1 MCLYLVGAEHAV
13 QNLLEILV
21 NLLHQRGRKH
31 FLLCKGGKILTNQVG
46 NGGYAALSEQ
56 LFQFGNIQRILRCV
70 VGTELVSFQ
79 NQFAAAGNVLAVAL
93 LHGFALGGC
102 GVPGNAVGHIAGYF
116 APQAAAAKLDQAAA
130 ALGYN
135 IRRQAAVQPG
145 QAEVHILP
153 QKVEYM
159 GGGIENLMND
169 YLAKTYPDDNI
180 AIDIK
185 LFGPAEYTQK
195 VQLAMQSGD
204 KIDAFFERALV
215 NDVASD
221 MLAPMNDLLEKYGQ
235 EVTAKLKEDF
245 DENPYTATTINGTIY
260 AVPAN
265 KGMALNGNLIWDDDI
280 AQAAG
285 VDMSTVNSIEDLE
298 AVFEQVHAYDP
309 NIVCYAPNNQ
319 GDTSLIRPIL
329 RSEEKIDCLNDTDY
343 YAGVTMNGDS
353 TVTNLYA
360 SDAFMEKCKLM
371 REWNQKGYL
380 QADAATTTSTA
391 PELFSAG
398 RCFSTIDAYGGDSAG
413 AVLSRSSG
421 HNLKSKILYN
431 FYFDSASVYVDFGIA
446 STSKV
451 PEAAMKMIN
460 RLWTDEY
467 LINTFLYGE
476 EGVDYVKPDADHW
489 AYPDGK
495 DATTVGY
502 TAALC
507 TGVIGS
513 ESLQYQPVGTDI
525 ADIQL
530 KLKHNKESERS
541 PFFGFMFDASGVT
554 TEMSAIANVY
564 NQYVPGLICG
574 TVDPET
580 TMPEFLNAL
589 DAAGI
594 NTVIQAKQEQLDA
607 WIAAQK

>member
-1 MCLYLVGAEHAV
+1 MKKLISLVTAGMLAMS
-13 QNLLEILV
+13 L
-21 NLLHQRGRKH
+21 
-31 FLLCKGGKILTNQVG
+31 
-46 NGGYAALSEQ
+46 AACGSS
-56 LFQFGNIQRILRCV
+56 GS
-70 VGTELVSFQ
+70 GS
-79 NQFAAAGNVLAVAL
+79 AAAGGSSASSEPTTVTVYCMSFN
-93 LHGFALGGC
+93 
-102 GVPGNAVGHIAGYF
+102 
-116 APQAAAAKLDQAAA
+116 
-130 ALGYN
+130 N
-135 IRRQAAVQPG
+135 IPEDS
-145 QAEVHILP
+145 EVTR
-153 QKVEYM
+153 
-159 GGGIENLMND
+159 IENLMND

-204 KIDAFFERALV
+204 KIDAFFERALA

-343 YAGVTMNGDS
+343 YAGVSMNGDS

-413 AVLSRSSG
+413 AVLSLSSG

-502 TAALC
+502 TAALY

>member
-1 MCLYLVGAEHAV
+1 MKKLISLVTAGMLAMS
-13 QNLLEILV
+13 L
-21 NLLHQRGRKH
+21 
-31 FLLCKGGKILTNQVG
+31 
-46 NGGYAALSEQ
+46 AACGSS
-56 LFQFGNIQRILRCV
+56 GS
-70 VGTELVSFQ
+70 GS
-79 NQFAAAGNVLAVAL
+79 AAAGGSSASSEPTTVTVYCMSFN
-93 LHGFALGGC
+93 
-102 GVPGNAVGHIAGYF
+102 
-116 APQAAAAKLDQAAA
+116 
-130 ALGYN
+130 N
-135 IRRQAAVQPG
+135 IPEDS
-145 QAEVHILP
+145 EVTR
-153 QKVEYM
+153 
-159 GGGIENLMND
+159 IENLMND

-204 KIDAFFERALV
+204 KIDAFFERALA

-343 YAGVTMNGDS
+343 YAGVSMNGDS

-413 AVLSRSSG
+413 AVLSLSSG

-495 DATTVGY
+495 DATTVDY

>member
-1 MCLYLVGAEHAV
+1 
-13 QNLLEILV
+13 
-21 NLLHQRGRKH
+21 
-31 FLLCKGGKILTNQVG
+31 
-46 NGGYAALSEQ
+46 
-56 LFQFGNIQRILRCV
+56 
-70 VGTELVSFQ
+70 
-79 NQFAAAGNVLAVAL
+79 
-93 LHGFALGGC
+93 
-102 GVPGNAVGHIAGYF
+102 
-116 APQAAAAKLDQAAA
+116 
-130 ALGYN
+130 
-135 IRRQAAVQPG
+135 
-145 QAEVHILP
+145 
-153 QKVEYM
+153 
-159 GGGIENLMND
+159 
-169 YLAKTYPDDNI
+169 
-180 AIDIK
+180 
-185 LFGPAEYTQK
+185 
-195 VQLAMQSGD
+195 
-204 KIDAFFERALV
+204 
-215 NDVASD
+215 
-221 MLAPMNDLLEKYGQ
+221 
-235 EVTAKLKEDF
+235 
-245 DENPYTATTINGTIY
+245 
-260 AVPAN
+260 
-265 KGMALNGNLIWDDDI
+265 MALNGNLIWDDDI

-298 AVFEQVHAYDP
+298 AVFEQVHAYAP

-343 YAGVTMNGDS
+343 YAGVSMNGDS

-413 AVLSRSSG
+413 AVLSLSSG

>member
-1 MCLYLVGAEHAV
+1 MKKLISLVTAGMLAMS
-13 QNLLEILV
+13 L
-21 NLLHQRGRKH
+21 
-31 FLLCKGGKILTNQVG
+31 
-46 NGGYAALSEQ
+46 AACGSS
-56 LFQFGNIQRILRCV
+56 GS
-70 VGTELVSFQ
+70 GS
-79 NQFAAAGNVLAVAL
+79 AAAGGSSASSEPTTVTVYCMSFN
-93 LHGFALGGC
+93 
-102 GVPGNAVGHIAGYF
+102 
-116 APQAAAAKLDQAAA
+116 
-130 ALGYN
+130 N
-135 IRRQAAVQPG
+135 IPEDS
-145 QAEVHILP
+145 EVTR
-153 QKVEYM
+153 
-159 GGGIENLMND
+159 IENLMND

-204 KIDAFFERALV
+204 KIDAFFERALA

-343 YAGVTMNGDS
+343 YAGVSMNGDS

-413 AVLSRSSG
+413 AVLSLSSG

-594 NTVIQAKQEQLDA
+594 NTVIQTKQEQLDA

>member
-1 MCLYLVGAEHAV
+1 MKKLISLVTAGMLAMS
-13 QNLLEILV
+13 L
-21 NLLHQRGRKH
+21 
-31 FLLCKGGKILTNQVG
+31 
-46 NGGYAALSEQ
+46 AACGSS
-56 LFQFGNIQRILRCV
+56 GS
-70 VGTELVSFQ
+70 GS
-79 NQFAAAGNVLAVAL
+79 AAAGGSSASSEPTTVTVYCMSFN
-93 LHGFALGGC
+93 
-102 GVPGNAVGHIAGYF
+102 
-116 APQAAAAKLDQAAA
+116 
-130 ALGYN
+130 N
-135 IRRQAAVQPG
+135 IPEDSEMTR
-145 QAEVHILP
+145 
-153 QKVEYM
+153 
-159 GGGIENLMND
+159 IENLMND

-204 KIDAFFERALV
+204 KIDAFLELALA

-298 AVFEQVHAYDP
+298 AVFEQVRAYDP

-319 GDTSLIRPIL
+319 GDTGLIRPIL
-329 RSEEKIDCLNDTDY
+329 RSEEKVDCLSDTDY

-391 PELFSAG
+391 SELFSAG
-398 RCFSTIDAYGGDSAG
+398 RGFSTIDAYGGDSAG
-413 AVLSRSSG
+413 AALSLSSG

-431 FYFDSASVYVDFGIA
+431 FYFDSASVFVDFGIA

-502 TAALC
+502 TATLC

>member
-1 MCLYLVGAEHAV
+1 MKKLISLVTAGMLAMS
-13 QNLLEILV
+13 L
-21 NLLHQRGRKH
+21 
-31 FLLCKGGKILTNQVG
+31 
-46 NGGYAALSEQ
+46 AACGSS
-56 LFQFGNIQRILRCV
+56 GS
-70 VGTELVSFQ
+70 GS
-79 NQFAAAGNVLAVAL
+79 AAAGGSSASSEPTTVTVYCMSFN
-93 LHGFALGGC
+93 
-102 GVPGNAVGHIAGYF
+102 
-116 APQAAAAKLDQAAA
+116 
-130 ALGYN
+130 N
-135 IRRQAAVQPG
+135 IPEDS
-145 QAEVHILP
+145 EVTR
-153 QKVEYM
+153 
-159 GGGIENLMND
+159 IENLMND

-204 KIDAFFERALV
+204 KIDAFFERALA

-285 VDMSTVNSIEDLE
+285 VDMSTVNSIED
-298 AVFEQVHAYDP
+298 
-309 NIVCYAPNNQ
+309 
-319 GDTSLIRPIL
+319 
-329 RSEEKIDCLNDTDY
+329 
-343 YAGVTMNGDS
+343 
-353 TVTNLYA
+353 
-360 SDAFMEKCKLM
+360 AFMEKCKLM

-413 AVLSRSSG
+413 AVLSLSSG

>member
-1 MCLYLVGAEHAV
+1 MKKLISLVTAGMLAMS
-13 QNLLEILV
+13 L
-21 NLLHQRGRKH
+21 
-31 FLLCKGGKILTNQVG
+31 
-46 NGGYAALSEQ
+46 AACGSS
-56 LFQFGNIQRILRCV
+56 GS
-70 VGTELVSFQ
+70 GS
-79 NQFAAAGNVLAVAL
+79 AAAGGSSASSEPTTVTVYCMSFN
-93 LHGFALGGC
+93 
-102 GVPGNAVGHIAGYF
+102 
-116 APQAAAAKLDQAAA
+116 
-130 ALGYN
+130 N
-135 IRRQAAVQPG
+135 IPEDS
-145 QAEVHILP
+145 EVTR
-153 QKVEYM
+153 
-159 GGGIENLMND
+159 IENLMND

-204 KIDAFFERALV
+204 KIDAFFERALA

-343 YAGVTMNGDS
+343 YAGVSMNGDS

-413 AVLSRSSG
+413 AVLSLSSG

-495 DATTVGY
+495 HATTVGY

-580 TMPEFLNAL
+580 TIPEFLNAL

>member
-1 MCLYLVGAEHAV
+1 MKKLISLVTAGMLAMS
-13 QNLLEILV
+13 L
-21 NLLHQRGRKH
+21 
-31 FLLCKGGKILTNQVG
+31 
-46 NGGYAALSEQ
+46 AACGSS
-56 LFQFGNIQRILRCV
+56 GS
-70 VGTELVSFQ
+70 GS
-79 NQFAAAGNVLAVAL
+79 AAAGGSSASSEPTTVTVYCMSFN
-93 LHGFALGGC
+93 
-102 GVPGNAVGHIAGYF
+102 
-116 APQAAAAKLDQAAA
+116 
-130 ALGYN
+130 N
-135 IRRQAAVQPG
+135 IPEDS
-145 QAEVHILP
+145 EVTR
-153 QKVEYM
+153 V
-159 GGGIENLMND
+159 ENLMND

-204 KIDAFFERALV
+204 KIDAFFERALA

-343 YAGVTMNGDS
+343 YAGVSMNGDS

-413 AVLSRSSG
+413 AVLSLSSG

-495 DATTVGY
+495 DATIVGY

>member
-1 MCLYLVGAEHAV
+1 MKKLISLVTAGMLAMS
-13 QNLLEILV
+13 L
-21 NLLHQRGRKH
+21 
-31 FLLCKGGKILTNQVG
+31 
-46 NGGYAALSEQ
+46 AACGSS
-56 LFQFGNIQRILRCV
+56 GS
-70 VGTELVSFQ
+70 GS
-79 NQFAAAGNVLAVAL
+79 AAAGGSSASSEPTTVTVYCMSFN
-93 LHGFALGGC
+93 
-102 GVPGNAVGHIAGYF
+102 
-116 APQAAAAKLDQAAA
+116 
-130 ALGYN
+130 N
-135 IRRQAAVQPG
+135 IPEDS
-145 QAEVHILP
+145 EVTR
-153 QKVEYM
+153 
-159 GGGIENLMND
+159 IENLMND

-502 TAALC
+502 TAALG

>member
-1 MCLYLVGAEHAV
+1 MTGQA
-13 QNLLEILV
+13 
-21 NLLHQRGRKH
+21 G
-31 FLLCKGGKILTNQVG
+31 
-46 NGGYAALSEQ
+46 
-56 LFQFGNIQRILRCV
+56 
-70 VGTELVSFQ
+70 
-79 NQFAAAGNVLAVAL
+79 AAGHKVRLAGINDGA
-93 LHGFALGGC
+93 
-102 GVPGNAVGHIAGYF
+102 I
-116 APQAAAAKLDQAAA
+116 
-130 ALGYN
+130 
-135 IRRQAAVQPG
+135 QPG
-145 QAEVHILP
+145 QGKA
-153 QKVEYM
+153 
-159 GGGIENLMND
+159 
-169 YLAKTYPDDNI
+169 
-180 AIDIK
+180 
-185 LFGPAEYTQK
+185 
-195 VQLAMQSGD
+195 
-204 KIDAFFERALV
+204 
-215 NDVASD
+215 
-221 MLAPMNDLLEKYGQ
+221 
-235 EVTAKLKEDF
+235 
-245 DENPYTATTINGTIY
+245 
-260 AVPAN
+260 
-265 KGMALNGNLIWDDDI
+265 
-280 AQAAG
+280 
-285 VDMSTVNSIEDLE
+285 
-298 AVFEQVHAYDP
+298 

-343 YAGVTMNGDS
+343 YAGVSMNGDS

-413 AVLSRSSG
+413 AVLSLSSG

>member
-1 MCLYLVGAEHAV
+1 
-13 QNLLEILV
+13 
-21 NLLHQRGRKH
+21 
-31 FLLCKGGKILTNQVG
+31 
-46 NGGYAALSEQ
+46 
-56 LFQFGNIQRILRCV
+56 
-70 VGTELVSFQ
+70 
-79 NQFAAAGNVLAVAL
+79 
-93 LHGFALGGC
+93 
-102 GVPGNAVGHIAGYF
+102 
-116 APQAAAAKLDQAAA
+116 
-130 ALGYN
+130 
-135 IRRQAAVQPG
+135 
-145 QAEVHILP
+145 
-153 QKVEYM
+153 
-159 GGGIENLMND
+159 
-169 YLAKTYPDDNI
+169 
-180 AIDIK
+180 
-185 LFGPAEYTQK
+185 
-195 VQLAMQSGD
+195 
-204 KIDAFFERALV
+204 
-215 NDVASD
+215 
-221 MLAPMNDLLEKYGQ
+221 
-235 EVTAKLKEDF
+235 
-245 DENPYTATTINGTIY
+245 
-260 AVPAN
+260 
-265 KGMALNGNLIWDDDI
+265 
-280 AQAAG
+280 
-285 VDMSTVNSIEDLE
+285 
-298 AVFEQVHAYDP
+298 
-309 NIVCYAPNNQ
+309 
-319 GDTSLIRPIL
+319 
-329 RSEEKIDCLNDTDY
+329 
-343 YAGVTMNGDS
+343 
-353 TVTNLYA
+353 
-360 SDAFMEKCKLM
+360 M

-413 AVLSRSSG
+413 AVLSLSSG

-489 AYPDGK
+489 AYPAGK

>member
-1 MCLYLVGAEHAV
+1 MKKLISLVTAGMLAMS
-13 QNLLEILV
+13 L
-21 NLLHQRGRKH
+21 
-31 FLLCKGGKILTNQVG
+31 
-46 NGGYAALSEQ
+46 AACGSS
-56 LFQFGNIQRILRCV
+56 GS
-70 VGTELVSFQ
+70 GS
-79 NQFAAAGNVLAVAL
+79 AAAGGSSASSEPTTVTVYCMSFN
-93 LHGFALGGC
+93 
-102 GVPGNAVGHIAGYF
+102 
-116 APQAAAAKLDQAAA
+116 
-130 ALGYN
+130 N
-135 IRRQAAVQPG
+135 IPEDS
-145 QAEVHILP
+145 EVTR
-153 QKVEYM
+153 V
-159 GGGIENLMND
+159 ENLMND

-204 KIDAFFERALV
+204 KIDAFSERALA

-343 YAGVTMNGDS
+343 YAGVSMNGDS

-413 AVLSRSSG
+413 AVLSLSSG

-467 LINTFLYGE
+467 LINTFLYKGYMTYDFFLPGLVLDAIENKDGSYLAAWADELRDHQIHTVNMLGCHDGIPLLDLKGMLPE
-476 EGVDYVKPDADHW
+476 ERIQSLIGTIVARGGMVKDLHGQKNIYYQVNATYYSALGADDDKMLL
-489 AYPDGK
+489 AR
-495 DATTVGY
+495 A
-502 TAALC
+502 
-507 TGVIGS
+507 
-513 ESLQYQPVGTDI
+513 
-525 ADIQL
+525 IQL
-530 KLKHNKESERS
+530 FMPGKPQVWYLDLFAGKNDVEAVRHAGAGGHKEINRTNLNAEQINTALQRDVVQRQLDLLRLRKTHPAFHS
-541 PFFGFMFDASGVT
+541 DA
-554 TEMSAIANVY
+554 EI
-564 NQYVPGLICG
+564 
-574 TVDPET
+574 T
-580 TMPEFLNAL
+580 TMWSAPVLSICWKHGADMIVLRADLVKDKFE
-589 DAAGI
+589 
-594 NTVIQAKQEQLDA
+594 IQ
-607 WIAAQK
+607 

>member
-1 MCLYLVGAEHAV
+1 MTKFTP
-13 QNLLEILV
+13 
-21 NLLHQRGRKH
+21 RGQWMLRP
-31 FLLCKGGKILTNQVG
+31 VAM
-46 NGGYAALSEQ
+46 AALMGCVALPAMADE
-56 LFQFGNIQRILRCV
+56 LFYVSGGVGKEAEVFKQV
-70 VGTELVSFQ
+70 VAPWEEKTGHKVTVVPMPNSSSD
-79 NQFAAAGNVLAVAL
+79 QFAQYRLWLAAGTTDVDLYQTDVIWAPQLSEYFVDLSGPAKDLIGQHFPSVIESQTSDGKLVAL
-93 LHGFALGGC
+93 PLFTDAPAL
-102 GVPGNAVGHIAGYF
+102 Y
-116 APQAAAAKLDQAAA
+116 
-130 ALGYN
+130 Y
-135 IRRQAAVQPG
+135 R
-145 QAEVHILP
+145 
-153 QKVEYM
+153 
-159 GGGIENLMND
+159 
-169 YLAKTYPDDNI
+169 T
-180 AIDIK
+180 
-185 LFGPAEYTQK
+185 
-195 VQLAMQSGD
+195 
-204 KIDAFFERALV
+204 
-215 NDVASD
+215 
-221 MLAPMNDLLEKYGQ
+221 DLLEKYGQ

-343 YAGVTMNGDS
+343 YAGVSMNGDS

-413 AVLSRSSG
+413 AVLSLSSG

>member
-1 MCLYLVGAEHAV
+1 MKKLISLVTAGMLAMS
-13 QNLLEILV
+13 L
-21 NLLHQRGRKH
+21 
-31 FLLCKGGKILTNQVG
+31 
-46 NGGYAALSEQ
+46 AACGSS
-56 LFQFGNIQRILRCV
+56 GS
-70 VGTELVSFQ
+70 GS
-79 NQFAAAGNVLAVAL
+79 AAAGGSSASSEPTTVTVYCMSFN
-93 LHGFALGGC
+93 
-102 GVPGNAVGHIAGYF
+102 
-116 APQAAAAKLDQAAA
+116 
-130 ALGYN
+130 N
-135 IRRQAAVQPG
+135 IPEDS
-145 QAEVHILP
+145 EVTR
-153 QKVEYM
+153 
-159 GGGIENLMND
+159 IENLMND

-204 KIDAFFERALV
+204 KIDAFFERALA

-343 YAGVTMNGDS
+343 YAGVSMNGDS

-413 AVLSRSSG
+413 AVLSLSSG

-495 DATTVGY
+495 DATTVGN

>member
-1 MCLYLVGAEHAV
+1 MKKLISLVTAGMLAMS
-13 QNLLEILV
+13 L
-21 NLLHQRGRKH
+21 
-31 FLLCKGGKILTNQVG
+31 
-46 NGGYAALSEQ
+46 AACGSS
-56 LFQFGNIQRILRCV
+56 GS
-70 VGTELVSFQ
+70 GS
-79 NQFAAAGNVLAVAL
+79 AAAGGSSASSEPTTVTVYCMSFN
-93 LHGFALGGC
+93 
-102 GVPGNAVGHIAGYF
+102 
-116 APQAAAAKLDQAAA
+116 
-130 ALGYN
+130 N
-135 IRRQAAVQPG
+135 IPEDS
-145 QAEVHILP
+145 EVTR
-153 QKVEYM
+153 V
-159 GGGIENLMND
+159 ENLMND

-204 KIDAFFERALV
+204 KIDAFFERALA

-343 YAGVTMNGDS
+343 YAGVSMNGDS

-489 AYPDGK
+489 AYPDGM

-554 TEMSAIANVY
+554 TEISAIANVY

>member
-1 MCLYLVGAEHAV
+1 MIFGKYINRYYLKNAPV
-13 QNLLEILV
+13 LLLGLLALLMVDYIQLLIPQFYRLVINGV
-21 NLLHQRGRKH
+21 NLGQVVVNGQTLPFTKEVLLQYICLPMIWIVVLMVIGR
-31 FLLCKGGKILTNQVG
+31 FLWRICFFGSAVRVAANLRERMFDHSRQLSQQYYQVNKVG
-46 NGGYAALSEQ
+46 NLMSLYTNDIDTIQEC
-56 LFQFGNIQRILRCV
+56 FGDGIL
-70 VGTELVSFQ
+70 
-79 NQFAAAGNVLAVAL
+79 
-93 LHGFALGGC
+93 
-102 GVPGNAVGHIAGYF
+102 
-116 APQAAAAKLDQAAA
+116 
-130 ALGYN
+130 
-135 IRRQAAVQPG
+135 
-145 QAEVHILP
+145 
-153 QKVEYM
+153 M
-159 GGGIENLMND
+159 
-169 YLAKTYPDDNI
+169 
-180 AIDIK
+180 
-185 LFGPAEYTQK
+185 
-195 VQLAMQSGD
+195 
-204 KIDAFFERALV
+204 FFDALV
-215 NDVASD
+215 LGLMALYKMWRMDYKLTLLALIPALIMFGIGTVMGTAMTKRWEERQQAFSD
-221 MLAPMNDLLEKYGQ
+221 LSDFAQ
-235 EVTAKLKEDF
+235 ENFSGIAVIKAFVKELKELMAF
-245 DENPYTATTINGTIY
+245 RKLNKQNEEINVIYTKIATINGTIY

-343 YAGVTMNGDS
+343 YAGVSMNGDS

-413 AVLSRSSG
+413 AVLSLSSG

>member
-1 MCLYLVGAEHAV
+1 MKKLISLVTAGMLAMS
-13 QNLLEILV
+13 L
-21 NLLHQRGRKH
+21 
-31 FLLCKGGKILTNQVG
+31 
-46 NGGYAALSEQ
+46 AACGSS
-56 LFQFGNIQRILRCV
+56 GS
-70 VGTELVSFQ
+70 GS
-79 NQFAAAGNVLAVAL
+79 AAAGGSSASSEPTTVTVYCMSFN
-93 LHGFALGGC
+93 
-102 GVPGNAVGHIAGYF
+102 
-116 APQAAAAKLDQAAA
+116 
-130 ALGYN
+130 N
-135 IRRQAAVQPG
+135 IPEDS
-145 QAEVHILP
+145 EVTR
-153 QKVEYM
+153 
-159 GGGIENLMND
+159 IENLMND

-204 KIDAFFERALV
+204 KIDAFFERALA

-343 YAGVTMNGDS
+343 YAGVSMNGDS

-413 AVLSRSSG
+413 AVLSLSSG

-495 DATTVGY
+495 DSTTVGY

>member
-1 MCLYLVGAEHAV
+1 MKKLISLVTAGMLAMS
-13 QNLLEILV
+13 L
-21 NLLHQRGRKH
+21 
-31 FLLCKGGKILTNQVG
+31 
-46 NGGYAALSEQ
+46 AACGSS
-56 LFQFGNIQRILRCV
+56 GS
-70 VGTELVSFQ
+70 GS
-79 NQFAAAGNVLAVAL
+79 AAAGGSSASSEPTTVTVYCMSFN
-93 LHGFALGGC
+93 
-102 GVPGNAVGHIAGYF
+102 
-116 APQAAAAKLDQAAA
+116 
-130 ALGYN
+130 N
-135 IRRQAAVQPG
+135 IPEDS
-145 QAEVHILP
+145 EVTR
-153 QKVEYM
+153 
-159 GGGIENLMND
+159 IENLMND

-204 KIDAFFERALV
+204 KIDAFFERALA

-343 YAGVTMNGDS
+343 YAGVSMNGDS

-413 AVLSRSSG
+413 AVLSLSSG

-495 DATTVGY
+495 GATTVGY

-580 TMPEFLNAL
+580 TIPEFLNAL

>member
-1 MCLYLVGAEHAV
+1 MKKLISLVTAGMLAMS
-13 QNLLEILV
+13 L
-21 NLLHQRGRKH
+21 
-31 FLLCKGGKILTNQVG
+31 
-46 NGGYAALSEQ
+46 AACGSS
-56 LFQFGNIQRILRCV
+56 GS
-70 VGTELVSFQ
+70 GS
-79 NQFAAAGNVLAVAL
+79 AAAGGSSTSSEPTTVTVYCMSFN
-93 LHGFALGGC
+93 
-102 GVPGNAVGHIAGYF
+102 
-116 APQAAAAKLDQAAA
+116 
-130 ALGYN
+130 N
-135 IRRQAAVQPG
+135 IPEDS
-145 QAEVHILP
+145 EVTR
-153 QKVEYM
+153 
-159 GGGIENLMND
+159 IENLMND

-204 KIDAFFERALV
+204 KIDAFFERALA

-329 RSEEKIDCLNDTDY
+329 RSEEKVDCLNDTNY

-380 QADAATTTSTA
+380 QSDAATTTSIA

-413 AVLSRSSG
+413 AVLSLSSG

-495 DATTVGY
+495 DATTVDY

>member
-1 MCLYLVGAEHAV
+1 MKKLISLVTAGMLAMS
-13 QNLLEILV
+13 L
-21 NLLHQRGRKH
+21 
-31 FLLCKGGKILTNQVG
+31 
-46 NGGYAALSEQ
+46 AACGSS
-56 LFQFGNIQRILRCV
+56 GS
-70 VGTELVSFQ
+70 GS
-79 NQFAAAGNVLAVAL
+79 AAAGGSSASSEPTTVTVYCMSFN
-93 LHGFALGGC
+93 
-102 GVPGNAVGHIAGYF
+102 
-116 APQAAAAKLDQAAA
+116 
-130 ALGYN
+130 N
-135 IRRQAAVQPG
+135 IPEDS
-145 QAEVHILP
+145 EVTR
-153 QKVEYM
+153 V
-159 GGGIENLMND
+159 ENLMND

-204 KIDAFFERALV
+204 KIDAFFERALA

-343 YAGVTMNGDS
+343 YAGVSMNGDS

-413 AVLSRSSG
+413 AVLSLSSG

-489 AYPDGK
+489 AYPDGN

>member
-1 MCLYLVGAEHAV
+1 MKKLISLVTAGMLAMS
-13 QNLLEILV
+13 L
-21 NLLHQRGRKH
+21 
-31 FLLCKGGKILTNQVG
+31 
-46 NGGYAALSEQ
+46 AACGSS
-56 LFQFGNIQRILRCV
+56 GS
-70 VGTELVSFQ
+70 GS
-79 NQFAAAGNVLAVAL
+79 AAAGGSSASSEPTTVTVYCMSFN
-93 LHGFALGGC
+93 
-102 GVPGNAVGHIAGYF
+102 
-116 APQAAAAKLDQAAA
+116 
-130 ALGYN
+130 N
-135 IRRQAAVQPG
+135 IPEDS
-145 QAEVHILP
+145 EVTR
-153 QKVEYM
+153 
-159 GGGIENLMND
+159 IENLMND

-204 KIDAFFERALV
+204 KIDAFFERALA

-285 VDMSTVNSIEDLE
+285 VDMSTVSSIEDLE

-343 YAGVTMNGDS
+343 YAGVSMNGDS

-413 AVLSRSSG
+413 AVLSLSSG

-502 TAALC
+502 TAALS

>member
-1 MCLYLVGAEHAV
+1 MKKLISLVTAGMLAMSLAAC
-13 QNLLEILV
+13 
-21 NLLHQRGRKH
+21 GSS
-31 FLLCKGGKILTNQVG
+31 GSG
-46 NGGYAALSEQ
+46 N
-56 LFQFGNIQRILRCV
+56 
-70 VGTELVSFQ
+70 
-79 NQFAAAGNVLAVAL
+79 AAAGGSSASSEPTTVTVYCMSFN
-93 LHGFALGGC
+93 
-102 GVPGNAVGHIAGYF
+102 
-116 APQAAAAKLDQAAA
+116 
-130 ALGYN
+130 N
-135 IRRQAAVQPG
+135 IPEDS
-145 QAEVHILP
+145 EVTR
-153 QKVEYM
+153 V
-159 GGGIENLMND
+159 ENLMND

-204 KIDAFFERALV
+204 KIDAFFERALA

-343 YAGVTMNGDS
+343 YAGVSMNGDS

-413 AVLSRSSG
+413 AVLSLSSG

-489 AYPDGK
+489 AYLDGK

>member
-1 MCLYLVGAEHAV
+1 
-13 QNLLEILV
+13 
-21 NLLHQRGRKH
+21 
-31 FLLCKGGKILTNQVG
+31 
-46 NGGYAALSEQ
+46 
-56 LFQFGNIQRILRCV
+56 
-70 VGTELVSFQ
+70 
-79 NQFAAAGNVLAVAL
+79 
-93 LHGFALGGC
+93 
-102 GVPGNAVGHIAGYF
+102 
-116 APQAAAAKLDQAAA
+116 
-130 ALGYN
+130 
-135 IRRQAAVQPG
+135 
-145 QAEVHILP
+145 
-153 QKVEYM
+153 
-159 GGGIENLMND
+159 
-169 YLAKTYPDDNI
+169 
-180 AIDIK
+180 
-185 LFGPAEYTQK
+185 
-195 VQLAMQSGD
+195 
-204 KIDAFFERALV
+204 
-215 NDVASD
+215 
-221 MLAPMNDLLEKYGQ
+221 
-235 EVTAKLKEDF
+235 
-245 DENPYTATTINGTIY
+245 
-260 AVPAN
+260 
-265 KGMALNGNLIWDDDI
+265 MALNGNLIWDDDI

-298 AVFEQVHAYDP
+298 AVFEQVRAYDP